1 MSARTTA
8 SRAGFGALAKSAV
21 LVVGVPFALVR
32 LWLLAPLP
40 ARLVSLAATRSVT
53 AWAHL
58 AVVVVGI
65 LWAAATVDLARE
77 VRGALRR
84 GGTIDASTWS
94 TRWAA
99 AIAGL
104 ILLAT
109 AGTPLVASGFSRV
122 PPVPVATAPAGRRN
136 NSRPVAVDRPARQA
150 RPTVTVRPDE
160 CLADV
165 AIRTTGCV
173 DDWPLLAHLN
183 LGQLQS
189 DGSRMLDPARLR
201 AGWRLNVPAGTGSAA
216 VGVAQ
221 AQEAVPPPGSPLDR
235 RLAELALVGLGV
247 VTTCALARRVRN
259 LRRTGS
265 SARRYGERRRPGA
278 RPVGETRSALE
289 PFADAPLIDWID
301 LADRLLWRLV
311 HDDDVAPPD
320 VRLVRAGPDGVEF
333 LLATPR
339 PEAPWPFLPRR
350 AGRWWV
356 LDAAVEPADFAPF
369 AADSGRLV
377 QPLVPLGD
385 DEDASYLLVLGRGRR
400 LGIDGPDELVDRT
413 LGALVASL
421 RTVPWAEQLAV
432 ELVGIDPPPP
442 DERCYQLSPATQ
454 AVLTDLT
461 AADAL
466 GPESRPGDHGRP
478 DPLVV
483 VGRDATG
490 PDCERALAAA
500 GAIAGIVA
508 PGSRGTE
515 RLEVASDHATLLPYG
530 IELTA
535 VTPSSGQFDLL
546 DGLLAEARR
555 PPMIV
560 LIRPGLATDRARL
573 TDVPV
578 AGAIEVRL
586 LGPAPVLVGPT
597 RDVGDRDTA
606 RVVELLAFLTLHDG
620 RVTLD
625 VTADALFARSAP
637 AVRRSRIDHVASA
650 ARAALGPGPD
660 GRALLAR
667 RGDELTLDPSVT
679 CDAVRARRAF
689 ASAPCAEPDAAE
701 DLLVGALG
709 LVEGPPLG
717 GVVAGYAWFGAES
730 LDEAL
735 TSEIVDGAH
744 HLASLALASDRAE
757 LARWAIGRGRL
768 ADASSEILARDLMA
782 AAAIEDDTHGVR
794 EVFVELEHA
803 LERIGAGEPSLET
816 RALLEALDTSP

>member
-1 MSARTTA
+1 MSTRTTA
-8 SRAGFGALAKSAV
+8 SRAGLAALVKSAV
-21 LVVGVPFALVR
+21 LVVGVPLALAR

-40 ARLVSLAATRSVT
+40 VHLVNLAATRSVSV
-53 AWAHL
+53 WAHL
-58 AVVVVGI
+58 AIIVVGM
-65 LWAAATVDLARE
+65 LWAVATANLARE
-77 VRGALRR
+77 IRGALRR
-84 GGTIDASTWS
+84 GETIDSNTWS

-122 PPVPVATAPAGRRN
+122 PPVAVATARAALPID
-136 NSRPVAVDRPARQA
+136 SRPVPNHRPARQA
-150 RPTVTVRPDE
+150 RPTVTVERDE

-183 LGQLQS
+183 LGQLQT
-189 DGSRMLDPARLR
+189 DGTRMLDPARLR
-201 AGWRLNVPAGTGSAA
+201 AGWRLNLPAGAGSAA
-216 VGVAQ
+216 VGVPRPR
-221 AQEAVPPPGSPLDR
+221 EAAPPPASSLDR

-265 SARRYGERRRPGA
+265 SARHYGERRGPSA
-278 RPVGETRSALE
+278 RPVAETRAALE

-339 PEAPWPFLPRR
+339 PEAPWPFVPRR
-350 AGRWWV
+350 AGRWWR
-356 LDAAVEPADFAPF
+356 LDPAVEPEDFAPF

-377 QPLVPLGD
+377 QPLLPLGD
-385 DEDASYLLVLGRGRR
+385 DEHASYLLVLGRGRR

-442 DERCYQLSPATQ
+442 DERCYQLSSATR
-454 AVLTDLT
+454 AVLTDLAT
-461 AADAL
+461 ADTL
-466 GPESRPGDHGRP
+466 GPEPRPIDHGRP

-483 VGRDATG
+483 VGRDATS
-490 PDCERALAAA
+490 PECERVLAAA

-515 RLEVASDHATLLPYG
+515 RLAVASDHATLLPYG

-555 PPMIV
+555 PAMIV
-560 LIRPGLATDRARL
+560 PIRPGLATDRARL
-573 TDVPV
+573 TDVPA

-586 LGPAPVLVGPT
+586 LSPAPVLVGPT

-606 RVVELLAFLTLHDG
+606 RVIELLAFLTLHDG

-625 VTADALFARSAP
+625 AAADALFARSAP

-660 GRALLAR
+660 GRVLLAR
-667 RGDELTLDPSVT
+667 RGEELLLDPSVT

-689 ASAPCAEPDAAE
+689 ASAPSAEPDAAE
-701 DLLVGALG
+701 VLLVGALG

-717 GVVAGYAWFGAES
+717 GVVAGYSWFGAES
-730 LDEAL
+730 LDEACAA
-735 TSEIVDGAH
+735 EIVDGAH
-744 HLASLALASDRAE
+744 HLASLALASGRFE

-768 ADASSEILARDLMA
+768 VDASSEILARDLMA
-782 AAAIEDDTHGVR
+782 VAAAEDDTDGVR
-794 EVFVELEHA
+794 GVFLELENA

-816 RALLEALDTSP
+816 RALLETLDTTP

>member
-65 LWAAATVDLARE
+65 VWAAATVDLARE

-122 PPVPVATAPAGRRN
+122 PLVPVATAPAGRRN
-136 NSRPVAVDRPARQA
+136 NSRPVGVDRPPRQA

-216 VGVAQ
+216 VAVAH

-259 LRRTGS
+259 LRRSGS

-356 LDAAVEPADFAPF
+356 LDGAVEPADFAPF

-560 LIRPGLATDRARL
+560 PIRPGLATDRARL
-573 TDVPV
+573 TAVPV

-597 RDVGDRDTA
+597 RDVGDRDAA

-620 RVTLD
+620 RVTVD
-625 VTADALFARSAP
+625 VAADALFARSAP

-667 RGDELTLDPSVT
+667 RADELALDPSIT

-689 ASAPCAEPDAAE
+689 ASAPCAEPDVAE

-757 LARWAIGRGRL
+757 LARWAISRGRL

-782 AAAIEDDTHGVR
+782 AAAIEDDTDGVR